1 MKLELE
7 IQQKEFKSEQ
17 AKGLVNLL
25 YTTSWLQE
33 RSRTFFEKFDLTPQ
47 QYNVLRIL
55 RGQFPEAATVNLI
68 KERMIDKMS
77 DASRIV
83 ERLRL
88 KNLLDRTTAA
98 YDRRAVDIVI
108 NQSGLKLLSEIDQ
121 HIHEFENCFESLN
134 LEEVMTLNILLDK
147 LRG

>member
-7 IQQKEFKSEQ
+7 IRQKEFKSEQ

-25 YTTSWLQE
+25 YTTSWLQD
-33 RSRTFFEKFDLTPQ
+33 RSRTFFERFDLTPQ
-47 QYNVLRIL
+47 QYNALRIL
-55 RGQFPEAATVNLI
+55 RGQFPKAATVNLI

-108 NQSGLKLLSEIDQ
+108 NQGGLNLLEQIDQ
-121 HIHEFENCFESLN
+121 HIHEFENCFESLDF
-134 LEEVMTLNILLDK
+134 EEVKTLNILLDK